1 LIDNLLNNDKYK
13 LQHQAP
19 VTRGFLF
26 VGLILIFYIVIIDKL

>member
-19 VTRGFLF
+19 VTWGFLF
-26 VGLILIFYIVIIDKL
+26 VL